1 MYLVDSHSR
10 SIALE
15 SSTLGLFTF
24 HGLCFC
30 FELIFPEVLLTILV
44 SQQPLSNYE
53 IKVAQSVS
61 LIFLSFLH
69 HWDRCAKFVCLEA
82 VWTCRSHFSLF
93 FSWNFLSILGKRV
106 FPNCSALLE
115 TKFPEC
121 RIILLLS
128 IELAER
134 DKTQPIP
141 DFLIPTDTD

>member
-30 FELIFPEVLLTILV
+30 SDLIFPEVLLTNLV

-61 LIFLSFLH
+61 LIFLSFIH
-69 HWDRCAKFVCLEA
+69 HSDRCAKFACLEA
-82 VWTCRSHFSLF
+82 VWTCRSHFSVF
-93 FSWNFLSILGKRV
+93 FFLKFSVHSRQKS
-106 FPNCSALLE
+106 FSELL
-115 TKFPEC
+115 
-121 RIILLLS
+121 
-128 IELAER
+128 
-134 DKTQPIP
+134 
-141 DFLIPTDTD
+141 

>member
-30 FELIFPEVLLTILV
+30 SELIFPEVLLTILV

-69 HWDRCAKFVCLEA
+69 HWDRCTKFVCGHAGLIL
-82 VWTCRSHFSLF
+82 VFF